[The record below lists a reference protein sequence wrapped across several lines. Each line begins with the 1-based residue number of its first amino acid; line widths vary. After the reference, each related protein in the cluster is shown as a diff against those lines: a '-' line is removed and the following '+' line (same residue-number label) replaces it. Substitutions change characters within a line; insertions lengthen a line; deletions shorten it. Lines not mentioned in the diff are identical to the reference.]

1 MLSRAEVILAARRSA
16 NPNPTTNPNPNPNPD
31 PNPNPN
37 PNLTLTNPN
46 PNAARRSAEV
56 RRLMGLPAKL
66 RADDGSQAQFEA
78 VSNPKPTPNPTPT
91 PNPNPNPNPNQAQ
104 FEEVFQRFDPDGSKD
119 ITCADPNPNPNPNP
133 NPSPKP
139 SPNPSPNRNGSKDVT
154 FAEFASYFA
163 QHGLNRGARCCSP
176 PAPRPQITRT

>member
-1 MLSRAEVILAARRSA
+1 MDFAQGIANCIAEHGSKAFVLGTRKA
-16 NPNPTTNPNPNPNPD
+16 D
-31 PNPNPN
+31 PN
-37 PNLTLTNPN
+37 
-46 PNAARRSAEV
+46 A
-56 RRLMGLPAKL
+56 G
-66 RADDGSQAQFEA
+66 GQQF
-78 VSNPKPTPNPTPT
+78 
-91 PNPNPNPNPNQAQ
+91 
-104 FEEVFQRFDPDGSKD
+104 FEPSSDWMPPFMRV
-119 ITCADPNPNPNPNP
+119 NPNPNPNP